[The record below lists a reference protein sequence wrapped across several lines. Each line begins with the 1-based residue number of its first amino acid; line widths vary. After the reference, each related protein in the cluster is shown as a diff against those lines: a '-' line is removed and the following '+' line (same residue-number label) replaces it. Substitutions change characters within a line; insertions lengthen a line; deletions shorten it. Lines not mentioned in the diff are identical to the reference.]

1 MSDELPVSVEE
12 AEAPEPDW
20 RLGGHPD
27 PAIPG
32 GPKPLAATMSRQ
44 DKVWSYKMKGI
55 PVEQIAAHMGICK
68 DTVYADIRR
77 YLEEYRRQFEEQPA
91 INLIAEQM
99 QFLDNMEAMCL
110 HEANQAEVDD
120 EMIDAATGR
129 IIKRKSIS
137 KNGDRDKV
145 SFLMTALK
153 ARDMKQKLLVETGLI
168 PTDMQNMYKSLQE
181 QATPE
186 DTDIRKD
193 VNARTPEEIMESIAT
208 LVKHGKRL

>member
-1 MSDELPVSVEE
+1 MDEELPVPVEE

-27 PAIPG
+27 PSIPG
-32 GPKPLAATMSRQ
+32 GPKPLGVAMSRA
-44 DKVWSYKMKGI
+44 DKVWSFRMRGV

-68 DTVYADIRR
+68 DTVYEDIRR
-77 YLEEYRRQFEEQPA
+77 YLEDYRRQIEEQPP

-110 HEANQAEVDD
+110 HEANQTDVED

-129 IIKRKSIS
+129 IIRRASVK
-137 KNGDRDKV
+137 KNGDKDKV
-145 SFLMTALK
+145 SYLLTALK

-168 PTDMQNMYKSLQE
+168 PKDMQNMYKSLRE

-186 DTDIRKD
+186 DTDLRKD
-193 VNARTPEEIMESIAT
+193 VNARSREDIMESIAN